1 MGPLNSFGEKTWSA
15 FVLRQ
20 QQNLVQAVKAQSD
33 PVEAAKVLQE
43 QLLDIA
49 STQGEDAAHAALA
62 EFIEADPKKAA
73 EVIAELYGSRGL
85 LPEDD
90 DAAVDALLQGGVR
103 EAMGSLNAAERE
115 DFARALAEGTAV
127 NNLSGQALQGITRLV
142 MESGSE
148 AFKAD
153 YVEQGLRLVNER
165 SAGGSYTQAGNHW
178 VDFVSTLGFVAA
190 DSPAAAQAA
199 FNVAKKEGLGSAAPG
214 EEGVRELFQAFAID
228 NPIVG
233 SPLNPH
239 PDEAPYTRV
248 LGQLMSS
255 PYISGVPAAALGRL
269 SADDALLVFKAIAG
283 DQSGS
288 LDVSLLEADQAEG
301 DNRGTQL
308 ASELFMR
315 YMPQWIDSGAVSVDS
330 GYIRSDMV
338 KPLDNFLR
346 SALFDPNEDNPAR
359 DALYGVTARLLVD
372 LGEGRSGGALSEEAR
387 GRLMGALSTTV
398 NDSFDNYVNASGAR
412 GELAVVNFIIDQ
424 VAGVAGG
431 ALTLTGPAKLLAG
444 VALNGGKEGVK
455 AIAADLVER
464 GIEETKAQAAAE
476 LAVNGDLAGA
486 FKAIGLTGPQWQQTA
501 ELIQDRSAAIA
512 SGDYTFGELLQ
523 SVASIAFPDQTA
535 NIAEGRR
542 ETTDM
547 LD

>member
-1 MGPLNSFGEKTWSA
+1 MGPLNDITEKTWSA
-15 FVLRQ
+15 LVQHKQ
-20 QQNLVQAVKAQSD
+20 QDLVQAVNAKSD
-33 PVEAAKVLQE
+33 PAEAAEVLQQ
-43 QLLDIA
+43 QLQDVA
-49 STQGEDAAHAALA
+49 NTQGEDAAHAALA
-62 EFIEADPKKAA
+62 EYIESDPKEAA
-73 EVIAELYGSRGL
+73 EVIAALYGSRDL
-85 LPEDD
+85 LPDD
-90 DAAVDALLQGGVR
+90 ETAAVDALLQGGVR
-103 EAMGSLNAAERE
+103 EAVSSLSASERE
-115 DFARALAEGTAV
+115 DFARALGEGTAV
-127 NNLSGQALQGITRLV
+127 NNLTGQALRGITQLV

-199 FNVAKKEGLGSAAPG
+199 FNVAKNEGFSGGAAG
-214 EEGVRELFQAFAID
+214 EEGVRELFQALAID

-248 LGQLMSS
+248 LEQLMSS
-255 PYISGVPAAALGRL
+255 PYIPGVPAAALGRL
-269 SADDALLVFKAIAG
+269 SADDALLVWKAITG
-283 DQSGS
+283 VQEGS
-288 LDVSLLEADQAEG
+288 LGVTLLEADQAEG

-315 YMPQWIDSGAVSVDS
+315 YMPQWIDSGAVSLDS
-330 GYIRSDMV
+330 GYIQSDMV
-338 KPLDNFLR
+338 QPLDNFFR

-359 DALYGVTARLLVD
+359 DALFSTTAELLVD
-372 LGEGRSGGALSEEAR
+372 LGQGSTGRGLSEEAR
-387 GRLMGALSTTV
+387 GRLMGSLSTMV
-398 NDSFDNYVNASGAR
+398 NNGFDSYVDASGAQ
-412 GELAVVNFIIDQ
+412 GKLAAINFAIDQ
-424 VAGVAGG
+424 AAGVGG
-431 ALTLTGPAKLLAG
+431 AALSLTGPAKVLAG
-444 VALNGGKEGVK
+444 AALGAGKEGVK
-455 AIAADLVER
+455 AIAADLVAR
-464 GIEETKAQAAAE
+464 GIEEDKAQAAAE

-486 FKAIGLTGPQWQQTA
+486 FEKIGLTGPQWQQTA
-501 ELIQDRSAAIA
+501 ELIDDRSDVIA

-523 SVASIAFPDQTA
+523 SVMNIGFPDQSA

-542 ETTDM
+542 EITDA